1 MRHPDA
7 LAPTTDNPRPPVEP
21 VPESGLLDVA
31 GVASRAG
38 VPLRM
43 ARRLLDERRLPTVKI
58 GRYVRVR
65 PDDLDAWLAAQTRPA
80 VER

>member
-1 MRHPDA
+1 MRRPTP
-7 LAPTTDNPRPPVEP
+7 LAPAPDIPHAAASTDP
-21 VPESGLLDVA
+21 GLLDAA
-31 GVASRAG
+31 GIAGRAG

-58 GRYVRVR
+58 GRYVRVH
-65 PDDLDAWLAAQTRPA
+65 PDDLDAWISSQTRPA